1 MESLKHK
8 EAAEKY
14 SPLETNILYIAE
26 SPPSD
31 PKHYF
36 YYEDVKTG
44 DWLWIGLMRAIY
56 LDEFGETS
64 IERQIKKMWLTRFK
78 HDGYRLIDAIKVPI
92 CRSKNSSK
100 REKLIR
106 NRTSEVVKE
115 VKAISPSQIVLI
127 KATVYDALYIP
138 LKDQSFPVVNARLY
152 FPSSGQQNKFHEGFR
167 KLVEDGDVILTR

>member
-1 MESLKHK
+1 MESLKRK
-8 EAAEKY
+8 KSAEKY
-14 SPLETNILYIAE
+14 NPLETNILYIAE
-26 SPPSD
+26 SPPSA
-31 PKHYF
+31 PGRYF
-36 YYEDVKTG
+36 YCENVKTD

-64 IERQIKKMWLTRFK
+64 IERQKKPMWLTRFK

-92 CRSKNSSK
+92 CRSIISSK

-106 NRTSEVVKE
+106 NRTSEIVKE
-115 VKAISPSQIVLI
+115 VKTISPSQIVLI

-138 LKDQSFPVVNARLY
+138 LKEQSFPVVNARLY
-152 FPSSGQQNKFHEGFR
+152 FPSSGRQNKFHEEFR